1 MEIYTFKPKGVCSR
15 EFKIYHEN
23 GLIKKF
29 DVVGGCPGNLTAI
42 GLLIEGQPLSDIA
55 QKLKG
60 VRCGTRSTSCAD
72 QLAIALG
79 EILTQ

>member
-15 EFKIYHEN
+15 EFKISHEN
-23 GLIKKF
+23 GIIKKF
-29 DVVGGCPGNLTAI
+29 DVVGGCPGNLTAV
-42 GLLIEGQPLSDIA
+42 GLLIEGKPIEEIA

-72 QLAIALG
+72 QLAIALQ
-79 EILTQ
+79 EILKN